1 MDEDI
6 KKIADFYGYENQSHI
21 LIEEM
26 AELTQAII
34 KMYRKKWLADDV
46 EEEVRHIKEEIADVE
61 ICLDQI
67 KYLLECDDLD
77 EIKRYKIDRQK
88 RIMEKIIDG

>member
-1 MDEDI
+1 MNEDI
-6 KKIADFYGYENQSHI
+6 KKIADFYGYENQSYI

-34 KMYRKKWLADDV
+34 KMYRKRWLTDNV
-46 EEEVRHIKEEIADVE
+46 EEEIRHIKEEIADVE

-67 KYLLECDDLD
+67 KYLLEVDDLD
-77 EIKRYKIDRQK
+77 EIKRYKIERQK
-88 RIMEKIIDG
+88 RRMEKIIDG

>member
-6 KKIADFYGYENQSHI
+6 KKIADFYWYENQSYI

-34 KMYRKKWLADDV
+34 KMYRKKWTADND
-46 EEEVRHIKEEIADVE
+46 EEEIRHIKEEIADVE

-67 KYLLECDDLD
+67 KYLLEVDDLD
-77 EIKRYKIDRQK
+77 EIKRYRIDRQK